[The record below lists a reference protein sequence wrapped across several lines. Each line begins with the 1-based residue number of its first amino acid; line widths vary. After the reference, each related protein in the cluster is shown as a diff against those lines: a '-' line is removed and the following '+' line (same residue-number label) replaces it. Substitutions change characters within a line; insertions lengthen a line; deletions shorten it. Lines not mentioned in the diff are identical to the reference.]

1 MTKGLFTIIMYTMKE
16 DNMLTRYDIINVEGE
31 GVSFL
36 FTFTEDSSDEERDLF
51 KDQMDQKLEVESH
64 EYFDS
69 YNKHQMVSYLLGQKT
84 EIEIRGFK
92 IRVGRLMISL
102 GYMTAEK
109 GGSSE
114 WFGVEAV

>member
-1 MTKGLFTIIMYTMKE
+1 
-16 DNMLTRYDIINVEGE
+16 MLTRYDIINVEGE

-36 FTFTEDSSDEERDLF
+36 FTFTEDSTRDERVNFRKSMDL
-51 KDQMDQKLEVESH
+51 KLEVNPH
-64 EYFDS
+64 DYFDK
-69 YNKHQMVSYLLGQKT
+69 YNQVNVVSYLLGQKT

-92 IRVGRLMISL
+92 IRVGHLMPSL
-102 GYMTAEK
+102 GYRIVEK